1 MLLEVVDVCEVE
13 ERREVEHSDAG
24 QRRDRLVDVAAA
36 VDAHLLLELAVREGP
51 EEEAVSEP
59 ALDDDRQH
67 ADSDAEDEATRDV
80 YEDDG
85 RPGGEPHDEVV
96 ATDVPVHLE
105 VDERLEQRHQGD
117 DDDGRQH
124 TLGEQFEDWRH
135 DGARKKD
142 KSARDDARQL
152 RLATG
157 GVVHETAGW
166 SLGPGETVEER
177 TDDVTQTVRYQLLVR
192 VDRVAVLLG
201 EHLRH
206 RDGDGEAED
215 GDDDGVHDV
224 RVRVVEH
231 GQRRRRD
238 SLRYVP
244 DDGDAEVAVE
254 IAEIRQDD
262 ADGDDDEFGRDGRLE
277 VLGVAYVD
285 DLLEYDE
292 DRDTH
297 DRENDV
303 GNVHVGD
310 VLQEFNESERDL
322 AGPAHLGQ
330 GHAE

>member
-1 MLLEVVDVCEVE
+1 M
-13 ERREVEHSDAG
+13 EHPDAG

-36 VDAHLLLELAVREGP
+36 VDAHLLLELAVRERP
-51 EEEAVSEP
+51 EEVAVSDP

-80 YEDDG
+80 DEDDG
-85 RPGGEPHDEVV
+85 RPGREPHDEVV

-124 TLGEQFEDWRH
+124 TLGEQFEDGRH
-135 DGARKKD
+135 DGTRKKD

-157 GVVHETAGW
+157 GVVHETAGR

-177 TDDVTQTVRYQLLVR
+177 TDDVTQTVRDQLLVR

-206 RDGDGEAED
+206 RDRDGEAED

-231 GQRRRRD
+231 RQRRRRD
-238 SLRYVP
+238 SLRYVA

-254 IAEIRQDD
+254 IAEVRQHD
-262 ADGDDDEFGRDGRLE
+262 ADGDDDELGRDGRLE

-297 DRENDV
+297 D
-303 GNVHVGD
+303 
-310 VLQEFNESERDL
+310 
-322 AGPAHLGQ
+322 
-330 GHAE
+330 